1 MRVGTK
7 SVLFGAHCFALHW
20 LFLAAAWWRLYGF
33 PWDPRLWISFVVH
46 DLGYLGRRDMDGVDG
61 EEHVLLGGRIVGFLF
76 GESWRSFTVRHSRY
90 WAKRMGLP
98 VSRLCAAD
106 KLAFVLM
113 PAWLYLPM
121 TRATGELFEYME
133 RSAERQAGGEQFT
146 PEESAMLSSGDPR
159 IWLEGLQSYTRRWV
173 RQHRDGGDD
182 NWTVVE
188 QGRGRSGAVAEAEFS
203 D

>member
-7 SVLFGAHCFALHW
+7 SVLYGAHCFLIHW
-20 LFLAAAWWRLYGF
+20 IAVAISWARLYGF
-33 PWDPRLWISFVVH
+33 PWDFRLWVAFAVH
-46 DLGYLGRRDMDGVDG
+46 DLGYWGRNDMDGVDG
-61 EEHVLLGGRIVGFLF
+61 ESHVLLGGRIMGFFF
-76 GESWRSFTVRHSRY
+76 GESWQSFTVRHSRY

-113 PAWLYLPM
+113 PPWLYLPM
-121 TRATGELFEYME
+121 TRATGELSEYMQ

-146 PEESAMLSSGDPR
+146 PEESAMLSSPDPR

-173 RQHRDGGDD
+173 HRHRDGGED

-188 QGRGRSGAVAEAEFS
+188 QKDVVALGQ
-203 D
+203 

>member
-1 MRVGTK
+1 
-7 SVLFGAHCFALHW
+7 
-20 LFLAAAWWRLYGF
+20 
-33 PWDPRLWISFVVH
+33 
-46 DLGYLGRRDMDGVDG
+46 MDGVDG
-61 EEHVLLGGRIVGFLF
+61 ESHVLLGGRIMGFLF
-76 GESWRSFTVRHSRY
+76 GEFWQSFTVRHSRY

-98 VSRLCAAD
+98 VSQLCAAD

-121 TRATGELFEYME
+121 TRATGELSEYMQ

-173 RQHRDGGDD
+173 HRHRDGGED

-188 QGRGRSGAVAEAEFS
+188 QKDVVAL
-203 D
+203 DQ